1 MAKKN
6 GYLLLLWIL
15 ALLTTVL
22 DVQGKVFHGSFNIR
36 KNEKIHY
43 LTKFSCSIGTCQFNI
58 KMKLKDNIIA
68 KLLHYYYKMGSK
80 LSADG
85 GDHTDKLFHM
95 DYDNAYYVLT
105 NNDLHGISQRV
116 TLMLDIEQNYV
127 NQGEKCQALGN
138 LRSVHRLKIPFQFKY
153 SDLVNSKTYNI
164 KNFMSNKYSIS
175 FNTIYSELKNNKVL
189 QSEVSS
195 YASAMNEK
203 DFNYEYVN
211 ISAKTTHRVHV
222 WFLMFDDCYHS
233 FIRNLKLNIK
243 AKIAYW
249 EYFLNAARKKDIS
262 SLASAAWDQDVLNG
276 AHSDDDPDNH
286 HDGED
291 NSKGNAKF
299 YKSYSFDKNTLLENP
314 KRLLFFENNF
324 TKGEIEDISFFL
336 KYYNFKNMKNFTNMY
351 NNLYKNGFYEK
362 VIDYIYENDGF
373 KVEYEVNIFQTNNSH
388 FSYELLYS
396 PLLTF
401 ILTILYIFLI
411 LQYGNKIMQNIVSK
425 EHKHTMVVCVA
436 FVILVQLISNSL
448 LLIHLLVYSKNGIG
462 IELFK
467 ISFNLLNFLAQII
480 MCTMLLSLSY
490 GLTIFE
496 ASFDIFA
503 RIKVIFAVITFFHVV
518 LVILDNSYIMESS
531 SKFFDNDNIT
541 GYIILALRVL
551 LAIVY
556 HVNINNLFLVAKVP
570 TIRNFLK
577 KMYICG
583 LFYIFSFPII
593 FMVCYIFDTYW
604 RQRFMLFGTAFLQ
617 FISTYFITKM
627 FLTNSEYFKVSDM
640 SASDLPGATSSWFN
654 QKIHTY

>member
-6 GYLLLLWIL
+6 CYFLLFWIL
-15 ALLTTVL
+15 ALLTTLLNVK
-22 DVQGKVFHGSFNIR
+22 GKVFHGSFNIR

-68 KLLHYYYKMGSK
+68 KLLHYYYKMSSK
-80 LSADG
+80 SSTDG
-85 GDHTDKLFHM
+85 EDHTDKLFHM
-95 DYDNAYYVLT
+95 DYDNAYHVLI
-105 NNDLHGISQRV
+105 NNDLHGVSQRV

-138 LRSVHRLKIPFQFKY
+138 LRSVHRLNIPFHFKY

-164 KNFMSNKYSIS
+164 KTFMSNKYSIS
-175 FNTIYSELKNNKVL
+175 FNTIHSELKNNKVL
-189 QSEVSS
+189 QSEISS

-249 EYFLNAARKKDIS
+249 EYFLSAAKKKDIS
-262 SLASAAWDQDVLNG
+262 SLASAAWDQDIIDD
-276 AHSDDDPDNH
+276 AHSDGDDDSN
-286 HDGED
+286 D
-291 NSKGNAKF
+291 NSKF
-299 YKSYSFDKNTLLENP
+299 YKSYNFDKNTLLENP

-324 TKGEIEDISFFL
+324 TKGEIEDMSFFL

-411 LQYGNKIMQNIVSK
+411 LQYGSKILQNIMSK

-503 RIKVIFAVITFFHVV
+503 RIKVIFGVITFFHVV
-518 LVILDNSYIMESS
+518 LVILDNTYIMESS

-577 KMYICG
+577 KMYIYG

-617 FISTYFITKM
+617 YVSTYFITKM